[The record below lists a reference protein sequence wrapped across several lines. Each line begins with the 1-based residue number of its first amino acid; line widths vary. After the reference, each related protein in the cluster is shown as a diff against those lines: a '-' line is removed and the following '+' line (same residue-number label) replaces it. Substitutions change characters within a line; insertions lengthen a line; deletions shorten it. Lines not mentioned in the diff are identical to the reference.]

1 MTAWQTHVT
10 LTRRH
15 WVALGA
21 LLLLGGLLVAAAE
34 QHHAR
39 AIAAERAACERR
51 GGTLREGTADGREI
65 RWCAGGER

>member
-1 MTAWQTHVT
+1 MTTWQTHVT
-10 LTRRH
+10 LTRRQ
-15 WVALGA
+15 WVTLGV

-39 AIAAERAACERR
+39 AVAAERAACERR
-51 GGTLREGTADGREI
+51 GGTWREDSADGRRI